1 MELLPCHCEA
11 QGGWC
16 EPRNEAIACYTGRTC
31 IVRDCVFT
39 SQVVHRND
47 IAADRRSKY
56 GSMGFFMFTVLFCL
70 LLSMYSWG
78 QNANTQKALVVD
90 KIEKL
95 DSAVDKNALYVIDGE
110 LSDNK
115 LNNIKPTDIFSID
128 ILKKGEKNSDASLET
143 MRDVVIVVTNAGAIK
158 NYQRKF
164 IAFSKEY
171 KDYLRLNKGSD
182 GLCHYFINEKSIDKG
197 QKDFIQKLYEI
208 PADKIV
214 LVTFKSPRPIESFLE
229 FKVYITTKQ

>member
-1 MELLPCHCEA
+1 MLRH
-11 QGGWC
+11 
-16 EPRNEAIACYTGRTC
+16 
-31 IVRDCVFT
+31 
-39 SQVVHRND
+39 
-47 IAADRRSKY
+47 SKY
-56 GSMGFFMFTVLFCL
+56 GVCGLFTIMLLFCL

-78 QNANTQKALVVD
+78 QNANIQKAPVVD

-95 DSAVDKNALYVIDGE
+95 DSALDKNALYVIDGE

-115 LNNIKPTDIFSID
+115 LNNIKPEDIFSID
-128 ILKKGEKNSDASLET
+128 ILKKGEKNSDTSLET
-143 MRDVVIVVTNAGAIK
+143 MRDVVIVVTNEGGKK

-164 IAFSKEY
+164 SAFSKEY
-171 KDYLRLNKGSD
+171 KDYLRWNKGRD
-182 GLCHYFINEKSIDKG
+182 GLCHYFINEKSIDKD

-214 LVTFKSPRPIESFLE
+214 SVTFKSPRPIESLLE

>member
-1 MELLPCHCEA
+1 
-11 QGGWC
+11 
-16 EPRNEAIACYTGRTC
+16 
-31 IVRDCVFT
+31 
-39 SQVVHRND
+39 
-47 IAADRRSKY
+47 
-56 GSMGFFMFTVLFCL
+56 
-70 LLSMYSWG
+70 MYSWG

-128 ILKKGEKNSDASLET
+128 ILKKGEKNSDTSLET

-164 IAFSKEY
+164 SAFSKEY
-171 KDYLRLNKGSD
+171 IKYITLYNHNDENFQY
-182 GLCHYFINEKSIDKG
+182 EIDDEIVQG
-197 QKDFIQKLYEI
+197 NRNMIVEKLYKI
-208 PADKIV
+208 PAKKIKKISVQGLV
-214 LVTFKSPRPIESFLE
+214 LKGDHNIEPRVT
-229 FKVYITTKQ
+229 ITTKQ